1 MGRLVN
7 KRELAELFDV
17 SERSFTEWQKEGMP
31 IHQAGEQRGQ
41 ENQYDAAVVH
51 RWIVQRELAK
61 AQVRS
66 PRDEYDAV
74 RTDRERLALA
84 RDRGELVPKRE
95 LRPLLER
102 YVGDVVAIIEGVPD
116 KYTPLLQQTPDAEG
130 KHQLLKEAAREIR
143 EGLGAYEFCC
153 AESGPGGDP
162 GVPPPA

>member
-31 IHQAGEQRGQ
+31 IHFAGEQRGQ
-41 ENQYDAAVVH
+41 EHQYDVALVH

-66 PRDEYDAV
+66 PRDQLDAV
-74 RTDRERLALA
+74 KTQRELLALA
-84 RDRGELVPKRE
+84 RDRSELVAKKE

-102 YVGDVVAIIEGVPD
+102 YVGDVLAIIESIPD
-116 KYTPLLQQTPDAEG
+116 KYSPLLQQVPDAEG
-130 KHQLLKEAAREIR
+130 KHQLLKEACARSAKDWAPMSSASTCSR
-143 EGLGAYEFCC
+143 R
-153 AESGPGGDP
+153 
-162 GVPPPA
+162 